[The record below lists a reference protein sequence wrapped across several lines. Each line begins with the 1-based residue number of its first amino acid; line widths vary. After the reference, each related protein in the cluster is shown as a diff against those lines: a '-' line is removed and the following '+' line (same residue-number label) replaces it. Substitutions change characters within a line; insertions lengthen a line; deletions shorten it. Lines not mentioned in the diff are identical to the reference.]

1 MAPLSGQDASV
12 YAKFF
17 VYVNNNVGPDLP
29 VAMAESLDTT
39 TAANCLADMTSQDQV
54 ACTTVMA
61 SLKSK
66 DTTTYNNVCTAQ
78 PALKALAN

>member
-1 MAPLSGQDASV
+1 
-12 YAKFF
+12 
-17 VYVNNNVGPDLP
+17 
-29 VAMAESLDTT
+29 LDTT
-39 TAANCLADMTSQDQV
+39 TAANCLADMKSQDQV